1 MTTPESLKDAE
12 RRMLDARKK
21 LQEFVGVLG
30 FVGNASAEYQRLQ
43 AEFDTAAEQ
52 YRRLVENSKQSE

>member
-1 MTTPESLKDAE
+1 MTTPESAKDAE
-12 RRMLDARKK
+12 RRMLEARKK

-30 FVGNASAEYQRLQ
+30 FVGSASAEYRRLL

-52 YRRLVENSKQSE
+52 YRRLVEDSEQPE